1 MPADELGS
9 VWNSDPVRV
18 AQSIKQVG
26 KELDRE
32 KKEHNKEEE
41 ESPEREHDSFELSSE
56 HEEQSEQLITINK
69 HISEENELIPGS
81 NLDVTIG

>member
-18 AQSIKQVG
+18 SQSIKPVG

-32 KKEHNKEEE
+32 KKEHEEE
-41 ESPEREHDSFELSSE
+41 DESPEREHDSFELSSE

-69 HISEENELIPGS
+69 RVKEDTELIPGS